1 MRTLKSEEEKKVLDK
16 LQIYIGDHHKD
27 LLSDYELRLNN
38 QRVYLIKKELLK
50 AISQIGRDKIASC
63 GITLGKVTKTENF
76 RISVT
81 AMYVLSQYALHKVW
95 IKASAEMNYLY
106 GNNALKS
113 HIFKISENIPMNGA
127 VFVYNQRD
135 IPLGFGLVSVNPNS
149 YTKARGGDSV
159 ILTQADTGEYIR
171 NEKNLP

>member
-1 MRTLKSEEEKKVLDK
+1 MRILKPEEERKVLEK
-16 LQIYIGDHHKD
+16 LQNYIGDNHKE
-27 LLSDYELRLNN
+27 LLSLYELRLNN
-38 QRVYLIKKELLK
+38 QRVYLITKELLK
-50 AISQIGRDKIASC
+50 AVSQIGRDKIVSC
-63 GITLGKVTKTENF
+63 GITLGKITKTENF
-76 RISVT
+76 RISIT
-81 AMYVLSQYALHKVW
+81 AMNILGQFALHKVW

-135 IPLGFGLVSVNPNS
+135 IPLGFGLISVSPNS
-149 YTKARGGDSV
+149 YTKARGGDPVVLS
-159 ILTQADTGEYIR
+159 QADNGEYIR